1 MEKKYFG
8 IDYHDGFEGESF
20 MTLFEEGD
28 DQKFK
33 DDLKAF
39 IEHWRG
45 EGRLVD
51 DDLTDFVESISLTEA
66 TAVNKYSRNGYRD
79 RVKLSDETYKE
90 NVSLSIIN
98 SDIDEFL
105 YLISRGPST
114 KSL

>member
-8 IDYHDGFEGESF
+8 VDYHDGYEGESS

-28 DQKFK
+28 QVFK
-33 DDLKAF
+33 DSLKAF
-39 IEHWRG
+39 IEHWRD

-79 RVKLSDETYKE
+79 RVRLSDDTYKG
-90 NVSLSIIN
+90 NVALSIIN